1 MRLSNI
7 NPYGAVPEALSQSRL
22 ALRDIMADYLAQK
35 TLEANLNV
43 AQKKAEIET
52 AQVAANLKLGELANE
67 RDLARTAAEAQR
79 FERQQSFTEDQ
90 ARRQARQ
97 WQQSFDET
105 KRQHDENKRIQAEQ
119 IAESRRQFAMAN
131 KAYIPETIDKIVA
144 EFMPGTSPE
153 FRNRIYQEAGL
164 NPNDKRT
171 PNEMKS
177 IVGALT
183 PIIARLGTQDFNA
196 AMAAANAAQDPQKKA
211 AWQQKA
217 VQIANQMH
225 IVHAALRPQ
234 PLTDKDLIPLY
245 HKGLSSGTIPE
256 GTDYSTFKTNMQST
270 QQESQPFLEMAN
282 KAAQAQDRLK
292 VDPNYDKKYLQA
304 LEVIRSLDDP
314 KHVQEIAAGLAKRED
329 DPAGALEYAQG
340 WAKYLSANHKSK
352 AKKQRPA
359 PESIFYERFDQ

>member
-1 MRLSNI
+1 MRPWL
-7 NPYGAVPEALSQSRL
+7 PLMPR
-22 ALRDIMADYLAQK
+22 K
-35 TLEANLNV
+35 TRR
-43 AQKKAEIET
+43 KK
-52 AQVAANLKLGELANE
+52 LPGSKKLCRSPN
-67 RDLARTAAEAQR
+67 
-79 FERQQSFTEDQ
+79 
-90 ARRQARQ
+90 
-97 WQQSFDET
+97 
-105 KRQHDENKRIQAEQ
+105 
-119 IAESRRQFAMAN
+119 
-131 KAYIPETIDKIVA
+131 AYC
-144 EFMPGTSPE
+144 S
-153 FRNRIYQEAGL
+153 
-164 NPNDKRT
+164 
-171 PNEMKS
+171 
-177 IVGALT
+177 
-183 PIIARLGTQDFNA
+183 
-196 AMAAANAAQDPQKKA
+196 
-211 AWQQKA
+211 
-217 VQIANQMH
+217 
-225 IVHAALRPQ
+225 AALRPQ

-314 KHVQEIAAGLAKRED
+314 KHVQSIAAGLAKRED